1 MLKEVEEFERLFTKA
16 LSERNLEVLVQLF
29 RPPLPVFYPDGIKVD
44 SGFPDISD
52 GLSFLL
58 DGMKKAGIV
67 KAESEIMKV
76 ERRKG
81 TGTISYLVTTRMLNS
96 AGECMSTAVA
106 KRFIEKGK
114 DGYRITMLDIQKPAI
129 GILNGKRNVRIIH

>member
-96 AGECMSTAVA
+96 AGEGQGWLSHHYARYPKA
-106 KRFIEKGK
+106 GHWYSER
-114 DGYRITMLDIQKPAI
+114 QKKCENNS
-129 GILNGKRNVRIIH
+129 LERL